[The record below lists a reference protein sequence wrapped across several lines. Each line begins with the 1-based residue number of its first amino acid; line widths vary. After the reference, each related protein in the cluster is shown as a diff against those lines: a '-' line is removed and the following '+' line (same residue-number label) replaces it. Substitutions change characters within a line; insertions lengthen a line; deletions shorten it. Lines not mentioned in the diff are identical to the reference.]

1 MGFPTGTFF
10 AEKLGRSGTFFPLCS
25 FCPGKEG
32 EYGIGNWALALSVLG
47 GLLGVLSFVQS
58 RDKSVEKDAAW
69 RGGVDAKLDM
79 ILGMQKDLEG
89 IKASLKDHE
98 GRLSAVESS
107 AKSAHH
113 RLDEYA

>member
-1 MGFPTGTFF
+1 M
-10 AEKLGRSGTFFPLCS
+10 EL
-25 FCPGKEG
+25 E
-32 EYGIGNWALALSVLG
+32 IGLALSVLG

-89 IKASLKDHE
+89 
-98 GRLSAVESS
+98 RLSAVESS

>member
-1 MGFPTGTFF
+1 M
-10 AEKLGRSGTFFPLCS
+10 EL
-25 FCPGKEG
+25 E
-32 EYGIGNWALALSVLG
+32 IGLALSVLG

-69 RGGVDAKLDM
+69 RGGVDAK
-79 ILGMQKDLEG
+79 LGMQKDLEG

>member
-1 MGFPTGTFF
+1 M
-10 AEKLGRSGTFFPLCS
+10 
-25 FCPGKEG
+25 
-32 EYGIGNWALALSVLG
+32 
-47 GLLGVLSFVQS
+47 
-58 RDKSVEKDAAW
+58 EKDAAW

>member
-1 MGFPTGTFF
+1 MQKSWDAAGLFF
-10 AEKLGRSGTFFPLCS
+10 RYAPFVRER
-25 FCPGKEG
+25 G
-32 EYGIGNWALALSVLG
+32 EDMELEIGLALSVLG

>member
-1 MGFPTGTFF
+1 MSLWDFPQGLFF

-32 EYGIGNWALALSVLG
+32 EYEIGLALSVLG

>member
-1 MGFPTGTFF
+1 M
-10 AEKLGRSGTFFPLCS
+10 EL
-25 FCPGKEG
+25 E
-32 EYGIGNWALALSVLG
+32 IGLALSVLG

-79 ILGMQKDLEG
+79 ILGM
-89 IKASLKDHE
+89 LKDHE

>member
-1 MGFPTGTFF
+1 M
-10 AEKLGRSGTFFPLCS
+10 EL
-25 FCPGKEG
+25 E
-32 EYGIGNWALALSVLG
+32 IGLALSVLG

-79 ILGMQKDLEG
+79 ILGMQKD
-89 IKASLKDHE
+89 HE

>member
-1 MGFPTGTFF
+1 M
-10 AEKLGRSGTFFPLCS
+10 EL
-25 FCPGKEG
+25 E
-32 EYGIGNWALALSVLG
+32 IGLVLSVLG

-69 RGGVDAKLDM
+69 RGGVDAKLHM

>member
-1 MGFPTGTFF
+1 M
-10 AEKLGRSGTFFPLCS
+10 EL
-25 FCPGKEG
+25 E
-32 EYGIGNWALALSVLG
+32 IGLALSVLG

-107 AKSAHH
+107 AKSAHR

>member
-1 MGFPTGTFF
+1 M
-10 AEKLGRSGTFFPLCS
+10 EL
-25 FCPGKEG
+25 E
-32 EYGIGNWALALSVLG
+32 IGLALSVLG

-69 RGGVDAKLDM
+69 RGG
-79 ILGMQKDLEG
+79 
-89 IKASLKDHE
+89 
-98 GRLSAVESS
+98 